1 MVTCYLVLLFYCR
14 QLCVLVDAHHVYIT
28 IAQILLDESNLE
40 FASLM
45 VVSLN
50 MILFTT
56 KELHE
61 LRLELQNLA
70 TTVRNDVTN
79 LYLWIY
85 KFP

>member
-1 MVTCYLVLLFYCR
+1 M
-14 QLCVLVDAHHVYIT
+14 YIT
-28 IAQILLDESNLE
+28 IAQILLDENNLE

-70 TTVRNDVTN
+70 TTVRKDMHYLFVN
-79 LYLWIY
+79 LYR
-85 KFP
+85 FP

>member
-1 MVTCYLVLLFYCR
+1 MVTCYLVLFYCR
-14 QLCVLVDAHHVYIT
+14 QLCVLVDAHHLYIT
-28 IAQILLDESNLE
+28 IAQILLDEGNLE

-70 TTVRNDVTN
+70 TTVRIVMTY
-79 LYLWIY
+79 LYL
-85 KFP
+85 